1 MILGSESYFRNWLGF
16 WEMVRFLGSALD
28 SGNCYKFWELVWI
41 LVSASGFLEMSR
53 ITGSVSVFLELF

>member
-1 MILGSESYFRNWLGF
+1 
-16 WEMVRFLGSALD
+16 MVRFLGSALD

-41 LVSASGFLEMSR
+41 LGSASGFLEMFR